1 MKKISKNTLYL
12 AYFVIIVLMTAV
24 VYMFYQNHNQQENF
38 VDDDS
43 IEAQVVPVNPPVN
56 PVNMPLYNYINNT
69 PFKTG
74 GSVLTNSPKQM
85 NSLDRVYNPL
95 RYPYKSHEYYNQN
108 WRPNLALPPQVIGCG
123 GRNTPCLGGTQVPIA
138 NPMYPLDISNNNI
151 APINIRTRGPLG
163 EPQQV
168 GSLYKLYA
176 NDNEVLPLFGRKKYP
191 NGDRNWEYYTVAG
204 RQSIKLR
211 VVQKRR
217 GEELG
222 TNDVVFINGYNKAP
236 YRVTMYEYD
245 FPQYIPY
252 L

>member
-1 MKKISKNTLYL
+1 MVKSNNSMYL
-12 AYFVIIVLMTAV
+12 AYGIIIVLMV
-24 VYMFYQNHNQQENF
+24 CVIYLFYQNHNQKENF
-38 VDDDS
+38 W
-43 IEAQVVPVNPPVN
+43 A
-56 PVNMPLYNYINNT
+56 
-69 PFKTG
+69 
-74 GSVLTNSPKQM
+74 NSPCSNETIQPIQPIQPIVNDIQRTPKQI

-108 WRPNLALPPQVIGCG
+108 WRPNLALPPQVVGCG
-123 GRNTPCLGGTQVPIA
+123 GRNTPCLGGSQVPIA
-138 NPMYPLDISNNNI
+138 NPMFPLSISNNNI

-168 GSLYKLYA
+168 GSLYKLYSH
-176 NDNEVLPLFGRKKYP
+176 DNEVLPLFGRKKYP
-191 NGDRNWEYYTVAG
+191 NGSYNWEYYTMVG
-204 RQSIKLR
+204 NYDTKLR

-217 GEELG
+217 GDELG
-222 TNDVVFINGYNKAP
+222 TNDVVFIKGYNKAP

>member
-1 MKKISKNTLYL
+1 MVKSNNGMYL
-12 AYFVIIVLMTAV
+12 AYIIIIVLMV
-24 VYMFYQNHNQQENF
+24 CVIYLFYQNHNQRESF
-38 VDDDS
+38 ID
-43 IEAQVVPVNPPVN
+43 
-56 PVNMPLYNYINNT
+56 
-69 PFKTG
+69 
-74 GSVLTNSPKQM
+74 NSPIINQPMQQVQPVINSPIVNDIQRTPKQI

-108 WRPNLALPPQVIGCG
+108 WRPNLALPPQVVGCG
-123 GRNTPCLGGTQVPIA
+123 GRNTPCLGGSQVPIA
-138 NPMYPLDISNNNI
+138 NPMYPLSISNNNI

-176 NDNEVLPLFGRKKYP
+176 HDNEVLPLFGRKKYP
-191 NGDRNWEYYTVAG
+191 NGSYNWEYYTVAG
-204 RQSIKLR
+204 NYDIKLR

-217 GEELG
+217 GDELG
-222 TNDVVFINGYNKAP
+222 TNDVVFVKGYNKAP